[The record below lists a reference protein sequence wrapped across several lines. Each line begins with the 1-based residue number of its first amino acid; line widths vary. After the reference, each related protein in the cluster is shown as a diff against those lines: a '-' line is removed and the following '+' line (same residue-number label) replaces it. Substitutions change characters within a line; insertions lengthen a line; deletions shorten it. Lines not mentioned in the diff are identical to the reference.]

1 MVLFDSWRIL
11 KRAGVLGLN
20 ARNGDFISFYNPRK
34 LYPRV
39 DDKILTKSL
48 LTAAD
53 MPVPA
58 LYGIISTQYEAAH
71 ASTLLEK
78 HDKFA
83 LKPAHGAGGDG
94 ILVIVGKRKGRWLKP
109 DGRMLEPE
117 AIEHQVSGIL
127 SGMFSLGG
135 HPDEAMLEALVE
147 FDPVFDQIA
156 WQGVPDVRV
165 IVFLGFPV
173 MAMARLPTQASGGR
187 ANLHQGAVGV
197 GIDLATGRTHGGVC
211 AGQVV
216 GEHPDT
222 GASLHGFQIPHWPAI
237 LQMAASCHEPIGLGY
252 MGVDIVLDRQRGPVI
267 LELNARPGLSIQ
279 VANQAGLGLRLAK
292 IEALPEEQ
300 RTPEQ
305 RVELALAL
313 AEEAGADVKP

>member
-1 MVLFDSWRIL
+1 MGLFEAWRTL
-11 KRAGVLGLN
+11 SDAGVLGLN
-20 ARNGDFISFYNPRK
+20 GRNGNYISLYNPRR

-48 LTAAD
+48 LSAAQ
-53 MPVPA
+53 MPVPE
-58 LYGIISTQYEAAH
+58 LYGIVSTQYEAAH
-71 ASTLLEK
+71 LSDLLAK
-78 HDKFA
+78 HDQFA

-94 ILVIVGKRKGRWLKP
+94 IVVIVGKRRDRWSKP
-109 DGRMLEPE
+109 DGRLVSLED
-117 AIEHQVSGIL
+117 IEHQVSGIL

-147 FDPVFDQIA
+147 FDPVFNQIA

-197 GIDLATGRTHGGVC
+197 GIDLVTGRTHGGVC

-216 GEHPDT
+216 QEHPDT
-222 GASLHGFQIPHWPAI
+222 GASLQDFQIPHWRAI
-237 LQMAASCHEPIGLGY
+237 LEMAASCYEPIGLGY
-252 MGVDIVLDRQRGPVI
+252 MGVDIVLDKHRGPVI

-279 VANQAGLGLRLAK
+279 VANQAGLGLRLRE
-292 IEALPEEQ
+292 IESLPEEEE
-300 RTPEQ
+300 RTPPE
-305 RVELALAL
+305 RVDLALQLL
-313 AEEAGADVKP
+313 AKDV